1 MHRSTMSQLRF
12 IARFSVLVLAATLV
26 VTPAAQAQTGHV
38 LHDFTGDNDG
48 STPMGLVAVDH
59 AGNVYGSTPYGG
71 ISSGSCEAI
80 GGCGMVFRATNRN
93 GAFTYAPLYFFH
105 GSDGAQPFAGVTI
118 GPDGAVYGTTLSG
131 GTGGDGTVFR
141 LTPPPTFCRM
151 VLCSWDE
158 TVIYNPSGSDPGLL
172 FAGVVFDNAGN
183 IYGASFSGGTF
194 GMGAVYKLSP
204 AGGGNYTETT
214 LYSFTGGDDGG
225 NSMTNVAI
233 DAAGDL
239 YGATTFGGADGRGT
253 VFKLVHAAS
262 GYTFELLHTFTGGQD
277 GGMPEGSVVLD
288 SAGNLYG
295 ATGDLGGLFQITPA
309 GTFSVIDTMAGSLQS
324 PINIDAAG
332 NIYGITY
339 GGGQYGNGSAFKDT
353 YSDGTWTHNVVFSF
367 EGQFGGL
374 PLSDVGLDSSGNMY
388 VTASFGGESQGT
400 LVQVVP

>member
-1 MHRSTMSQLRF
+1 MNRSTRLSPA
-12 IARFSVLVLAATLV
+12 ARFVASFSILLLAMAFV
-26 VTPAAQAQTGHV
+26 ASPAQAQTGHV
-38 LHDFTGDNDG
+38 LHDFTGGNDG
-48 STPMGLVAVDH
+48 SEPMGLVAVDQ

-71 ISSGSCEAI
+71 GNLNGDCTS
-80 GGCGMVFRATNRN
+80 GCGMVFRALKRN

-105 GSDGAQPFAGVTI
+105 GTDGDQPFAGVTI
-118 GPDGAVYGTTLSG
+118 GPDGAVYGTTLTG

-158 TVIYNPSGSDPGLL
+158 TVIYNPSGSDPGFL

-183 IYGASFSGGTF
+183 IYGESFSGGAF

-204 AGGGNYTETT
+204 AGGGTYTETT

-225 NSMTNVAI
+225 NSMTDVAI
-233 DAAGDL
+233 DAAGDV
-239 YGATTFGGADGRGT
+239 YGATTFGGANSRGT
-253 VFKLVHAAS
+253 VFKLVHEAG
-262 GYTFELLHTFTGGQD
+262 GYTFQLLHTFTGGSD

-295 ATGDLGGLFQITPA
+295 GSSFGGIFQITPS
-309 GTFSVIDTMAGSLQS
+309 GTFTIIDTIATGLQS

-332 NIYGITY
+332 NIYGTTY
-339 GGGQYGNGSAFKDT
+339 GGGQNDDGSAFKDT
-353 YSDGTWTHNVVFSF
+353 YSNGTWTHNVVFSF
-367 EGQFGGL
+367 GGQFGGL

-388 VTASFGGESQGT
+388 VTATFGGESQGT